1 MPIEVP
7 VLILLLRLVLSLI
20 LGFIIGFERE
30 VMRKPAG
37 LRTNM
42 LVALGAC
49 GFTILTFQLFHTF
62 NLDGSKV
69 SGDPI
74 RIINGIMEGL
84 GFLGG
89 GTIIRSRGS
98 VEGVTTAATIWVVG
112 AVGLACGVGN
122 YYLAGGITLLAY
134 TVLTA
139 LRAVESRIV
148 RKNVS
153 K

>member
-1 MPIEVP
+1 MPADVSLVTIF
-7 VLILLLRLVLSLI
+7 LRLALSLI
-20 LGFIIGFERE
+20 LSFVIGFERE

-49 GFTILTFQLFHTF
+49 GFTMLTFQLFHAF
-62 NLDGSKV
+62 NPDGSKPT
-69 SGDPI
+69 GDPI

-89 GTIIRSRGS
+89 GTIIQSHGS
-98 VEGVTTAATIWVVG
+98 VEGITTAATIWVVG
-112 AVGLACGVGN
+112 AVGLACGTGN
-122 YYLAGGITLLAY
+122 YYLAIGVTVMAF

-139 LRAVESRIV
+139 LRAFESRIV
-148 RKNVS
+148 GRKTS